1 MAPNAMSADALLLWM
16 SARGSG
22 SWQQFRGA
30 VEDMRLAVDADP
42 RSPVETDSADGLPLY
57 QLLRLNLERIGHAEF
72 FKGAAGAD
80 WRIVPPVLA
89 ISGTGDDA
97 LGVIAGARSP
107 RRLARVRETFGD
119 KLREAVLDGYPTHQV
134 GFAAAPELAAIGKQ
148 AGLLVQHDAP
158 LTILLSL
165 PSVDSVLARRS
176 TDLPFGG
183 GWSVERFSTSTLTWK
198 SAVRDEAER
207 VSMGLFR
214 FSFRNERRVL
224 LCTRGDTREVAAQI
238 GKYALLKRAKRKVLT
253 YERATRTIAVP
264 PICRP
269 PLLVERALILSAGVL
284 PAFDP
289 STGRLVYAGV
299 PEPVARV
306 AAQLLRQDL

>member
-1 MAPNAMSADALLLWM
+1 MSADAVLLWM

-30 VEDMRLAVDADP
+30 VEDVGLAADADP
-42 RSPVETDSADGLPLY
+42 RAPVETDNADGLRLY
-57 QLLRLNLERIGHAEF
+57 QLLRLNFERIGHAEF

-89 ISGTGDDA
+89 ISGTGDNA
-97 LGVIAGARSP
+97 LGVIAGARSR

-119 KLREAVLDGYPTHQV
+119 RLRETVLDEYPTHQV
-134 GFAAAPELAAIGKQ
+134 AFGAAPQLAAMGEQ

-158 LTILLSL
+158 LTILLSI
-165 PSVDSVLARRS
+165 PSVDSVLARPR
-176 TDLPFGG
+176 TQLPFGG

-198 SAVRDEAER
+198 PSVRDEAER
-207 VSMGLFR
+207 ASMGLFR
-214 FSFRNERRVL
+214 FSFRHERRVL
-224 LCTRGDTREVAAQI
+224 LCTRGDAREVAAQI

-253 YERATRTIAVP
+253 CERATRTIAVP

-269 PLLVERALILSAGVL
+269 PLLVERALILSSGVL
-284 PAFDP
+284 PAFNP
-289 STGRLVYAGV
+289 TTGRLVYAGV
-299 PEPVARV
+299 PEPVARL